1 MPPEDKTQGRLSRW
15 SRQKLA
21 SAKADA
27 VPAVDVEEVVPQ
39 QPGPQELERQA
50 AEAAALEAQLAANRQ
65 AAEAV
70 DLTTL
75 DERSD
80 FSVFLKEGV
89 PKLLKK
95 QAMAALWR
103 SNPVYANVDGLVDYG
118 EDFGSRDL
126 IMKTFKSAWQ
136 AGRGYL
142 KAVEELAEGEVED
155 KAAASVDADDPD
167 VENEVLA
174 GPDETMLLMDGEAPL
189 PVSDDAALLNELTDN
204 SAQPAEMEL
213 EEVEAAPAPKV
224 SLRRRLMMEDNG

>member
-27 VPAVDVEEVVPQ
+27 VPAVEVDEVVPQ
-39 QPGPQELERQA
+39 PSPQEVERQA

-75 DERSD
+75 DESSD

-118 EDFGSRDL
+118 EDFGSPDL

-142 KAVEELAEGEVED
+142 KAVEELTEGEAED
-155 KAAASVDADDPD
+155 KAVASVDVDDP
-167 VENEVLA
+167 EAGEEALA
-174 GPDETMLLMDGEAPL
+174 VPDETALLMDGEALL
-189 PVSDDAALLNELTDN
+189 PVGDDAL
-204 SAQPAEMEL
+204 PASEMSENL
-213 EEVEAAPAPKV
+213 ARPAKMDMEDAEPVPARKV
-224 SLRRRLMMEDNG
+224 SLRRRLMMEENG

>member
-1 MPPEDKTQGRLSRW
+1 MPPDDKTQGRLSRW

-21 SAKADA
+21 NAKAEA
-27 VPAVDVEEVVPQ
+27 VPAVDVEQVVPQ
-39 QPGPQELERQA
+39 SSPQEVERQA

-70 DLTTL
+70 DLTAL
-75 DERSD
+75 DESSD

-118 EDFGSRDL
+118 EDFGSPDL

-142 KAVEELAEGEVED
+142 KAVEEFTEGEAED
-155 KAAASVDADDPD
+155 KAVASVDVDDP
-167 VENEVLA
+167 EAGEEALA
-174 GPDETMLLMDGEAPL
+174 GPDETAILTDGETPL
-189 PVSDDAALLNELTDN
+189 PVSDDAALLSEPSEN
-204 SAQPAEMEL
+204 SAQFAEIEDA
-213 EEVEAAPAPKV
+213 EPVPAPKV
-224 SLRRRLMMEDNG
+224 SLRRRLMMEENG

>member
-21 SAKADA
+21 RAKADA
-27 VPAVDVEEVVPQ
+27 VPAVEVEEVVPQ
-39 QPGPQELERQA
+39 PSPQEVERQA

-75 DERSD
+75 DESSD

-118 EDFGSRDL
+118 EDFGSPDL

-142 KAVEELAEGEVED
+142 KAVEEFTEGEAED
-155 KAAASVDADDPD
+155 KAAASVDVDDP
-167 VENEVLA
+167 EAGEEALA
-174 GPDETMLLMDGEAPL
+174 VPDETALLMDGETPL
-189 PVSDDAALLNELTDN
+189 PVSDDAAVLNELPDN
-204 SAQPAEMEL
+204 SAQSAEMER
-213 EEVEAAPAPKV
+213 EEVEVAPERKV
-224 SLRRRLMMEDNG
+224 SLRRRLMMEENG